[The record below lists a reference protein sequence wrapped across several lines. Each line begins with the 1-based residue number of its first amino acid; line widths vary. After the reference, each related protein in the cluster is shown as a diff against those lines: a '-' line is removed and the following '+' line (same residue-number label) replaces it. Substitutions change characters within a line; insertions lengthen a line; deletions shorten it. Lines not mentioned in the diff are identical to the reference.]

1 MILDKSEIVDLY
13 RRRAKRYDISAKLYR
28 PLGFRDWAYRRQ
40 AVAKLELEA
49 GNTVVELGC
58 GTGLNFPLLREA
70 VGPQGRII
78 GVDMTPAMLDVA
90 RARVQSR
97 GWDNVDLVETD
108 MGRYAFPNGIDGI
121 LSTLALT
128 LAPDYERI
136 IERGAGAL
144 RPGGRFVVLDL
155 KRPTWAPE
163 WLVHLAVWLSRP
175 FGVTVDLAARHPW
188 EAIERSFSRFEF
200 EERYAGFAYIA
211 VGETERPP
219 SS

>member
-1 MILDKSEIVDLY
+1 MSLNKSQIVDLY

-40 AVAKLELEA
+40 AVAKLELEP

-70 VGPQGRII
+70 VGPQGKII
-78 GVDMTPAMLDVA
+78 GVDITPAMLDVA
-90 RARVQSR
+90 RARARAR
-97 GWDNVDLVETD
+97 GWKNVHLVETD
-108 MGRYAFPNGIDGI
+108 MGLYSFPDDVDGI

-128 LAPDYERI
+128 LAPEYERI

-144 RPGGRFVVLDL
+144 RPGGRLVVLDL
-155 KRPTWAPE
+155 KRPSWAPE
-163 WLVHLAVWLSRP
+163 WLVHLAAWLSRP
-175 FGVTVDLAARHPW
+175 FGVTVDLADRHPW
-188 EAIERSFSRFEF
+188 EAIERIFPRFEL

-211 VGETERPP
+211 VGGNDRPP
-219 SS
+219 L